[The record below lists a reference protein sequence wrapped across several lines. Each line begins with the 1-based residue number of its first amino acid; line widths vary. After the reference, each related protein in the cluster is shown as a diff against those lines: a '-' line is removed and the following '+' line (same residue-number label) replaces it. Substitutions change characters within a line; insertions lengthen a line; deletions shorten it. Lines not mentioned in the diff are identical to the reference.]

1 MLRPD
6 YVPAEQW
13 ARLERELRP
22 LSLRRGEFFLRPG
35 DDARRVAVVRKGLL
49 RFFYVDREGR
59 EATKAFRGEGELVA
73 AFSEAL
79 TGRPARTSIQAVEDC
94 ELLTL
99 DYRRLVALYP
109 AHPCWQELGR
119 RIAEEHYVNKE
130 QREYEFLQL
139 SALER
144 YRLFEERWPGLAA
157 RLPQYHIAS
166 YLGITPVALSRLKAG
181 GGSRPGRAR
190 KRGRAGRSR

>member
-1 MLRPD
+1 MLRQD
-6 YVPAEQW
+6 YVPPEQW
-13 ARLERELRP
+13 SRLERELRP
-22 LSLRRGEFFLRPG
+22 LRLRRGEFFLRPG
-35 DDARRVAVVRKGLL
+35 DDPDRVAVVRSGLV
-49 RFFYVDREGR
+49 RFYYVDRAGR
-59 EATKAFRGEGELVA
+59 ESTKAFRKEGELVA
-73 AFSEAL
+73 AFAELL
-79 TGRPARTSIQAVEDC
+79 TGRPSRTHVQAVEDT
-94 ELLTL
+94 ELLAL
-99 DYRRLVALYP
+99 SHARLRALYGE
-109 AHPCWQELGR
+109 HPCWQELGR

-144 YRLFEERWPGLAA
+144 YRLFERRYPGLAA

-190 KRGRAGRSR
+190 KRARAGR

>member
-6 YVPAEQW
+6 YVPPQEW
-13 ARLERELRP
+13 LKLERELRP
-22 LSLRRGEFFLRPG
+22 LKLPRGEFFLRPG
-35 DDARRVAVVRKGLL
+35 DDADRVAVVRSGLV
-49 RFFYVDREGR
+49 RFYYVDRDGR
-59 EATKAFRGEGELVA
+59 EATKAFRGAGELVA
-73 AFSEAL
+73 AYSELL
-79 TGRPARTSIQAVEDC
+79 TGKPSRTHIQAVEDT

-99 DYRRLVALYP
+99 DHARLRALYG

-144 YRLFEERWPGLAA
+144 YRQFEERYPGLAA

-166 YLGITPVALSRLKAG
+166 YLGITPVALSRLRSTAKAG
-181 GGSRPGRAR
+181 AAR
-190 KRGRAGRSR
+190 RKKRR